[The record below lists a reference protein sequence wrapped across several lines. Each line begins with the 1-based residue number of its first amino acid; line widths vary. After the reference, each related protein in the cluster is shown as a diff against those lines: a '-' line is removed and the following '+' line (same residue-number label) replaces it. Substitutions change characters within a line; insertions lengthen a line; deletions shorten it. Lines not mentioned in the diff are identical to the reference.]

1 MTKVADRCYEATGQP
16 CFICD
21 FSPPRSGNPG
31 AVQDAEIDADFISVA
46 YNPGRAVRANSA
58 ILAAAI
64 RQRTGKEVIFTLATR
79 DMNRLALQSLLLGA
93 QLMGLDNVLV
103 VQGDPFPER
112 DSSAVNAA
120 TAVNDYVPTG
130 LIAAIA
136 KMNQGTDFRGA
147 RLREPTGFCTG
158 ATVDLSRGIK
168 AEAALA
174 VRKVNAGAGFLLSQ
188 PIFDVADAARFEQ
201 SFLEEYGGDTMP
213 APVFYGL
220 QILEAEGVVFAS
232 VPAEIRRQL
241 DGARP
246 GVDIALEAYERF
258 REAGLHNVYL
268 VPPIRRGGARN
279 YEAAREFLARIGRL
293 T

>member
-1 MTKVADRCYEATGQP
+1 MAQVTKVVDRCYEATGQP

-112 DSSAVNAA
+112 DPPTV

-130 LIAAIA
+130 LIAAIV

-174 VRKVNAGAGFLLSQ
+174 VRKVNAGARFLLSQ

-201 SFLEEYGGDTMP
+201 SFLEEYGGETMP

-220 QILEAEGVVFAS
+220 QILEAKGIVFAS
-232 VPAEIRRQL
+232 VPAGIRRQL
-241 DGARP
+241 DENRP

-258 REAGLHNVYL
+258 REAGLHNVHL
-268 VPPIRRGGARN
+268 VPPIRRGGARD
-279 YEAAREFLARIGRL
+279 YGAAREFLRRRDG
-293 T
+293 

>member
-1 MTKVADRCYEATGQP
+1 MTKVVDRCYEATGQP

-31 AVQDAEIDADFISVA
+31 AVQDAEIDVDFISVA

-64 RQRTGKEVIFTLATR
+64 RQRTAKEVLFTLATR

-93 QLMGLDNVLV
+93 QLIGLDNVLV
-103 VQGDPFPER
+103 VQGDPFLQR
-112 DSSAVNAA
+112 DSSTV

-136 KMNQGTDFRGA
+136 KMNQGTDFRGT
-147 RLREPTGFCTG
+147 RLREPTAFCTG

-188 PIFDVADAARFEQ
+188 PIFDVADAARFER

-241 DGARP
+241 DESRP

-279 YEAAREFLARIGRL
+279 YEAAREFLRRRDG
-293 T
+293 

>member
-1 MTKVADRCYEATGQP
+1 MAQVTRVVDRCYEATGQP

-64 RQRTGKEVIFTLATR
+64 RQRTDKEVLFTLATR

-93 QLMGLDNVLV
+93 QLMGLDNALV
-103 VQGDPFPER
+103 VQGDPFSER
-112 DSSAVNAA
+112 DPSTV

-136 KMNQGTDFRGA
+136 KMNQGTDFRGT
-147 RLREPTGFCTG
+147 RLRLPTGFCTG

-220 QILEAEGVVFAS
+220 QILEAEGVVFAP
-232 VPAEIRRQL
+232 VPDEIRRQL
-241 DGARP
+241 DEARP

-268 VPPIRRGGARN
+268 VPPIRRGGARD
-279 YEAAREFLARIGRL
+279 YGAAREFLRRRDG
-293 T
+293 